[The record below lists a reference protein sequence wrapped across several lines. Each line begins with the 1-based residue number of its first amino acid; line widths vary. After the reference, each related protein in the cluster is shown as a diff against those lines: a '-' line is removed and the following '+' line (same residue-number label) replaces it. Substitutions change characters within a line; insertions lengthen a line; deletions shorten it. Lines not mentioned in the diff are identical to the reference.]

1 MEITIWGG
9 DKEVLEFQNSNAP
22 RDPFPTEVFYI
33 GSTIKKQFVLQY
45 VIYP

>member
-1 MEITIWGG
+1 MEIPIWGG
-9 DKEVLEFQNSNAP
+9 DQEVLEFQNSNAP
-22 RDPFPTEVFYI
+22 CDPTDVFYI